1 MSLPPGATGAH
12 DPEFYMNVLKKIL
25 DAGIPFDSVCFK
37 DASGTSV
44 PKVVYETIKQA
55 RQMLPEG
62 TPIAFHSHETA
73 GVSIN
78 QYMAAI
84 EAGATQVDLSL
95 APVSGGTCSPDILTM
110 WHALR
115 GTDFDLGIDPDKIM
129 EVEEVFKD
137 CMKEY
142 FFPPEA
148 TMVNPIIP
156 FSPLPGGAD
165 GQHADAAR
173 QRPDGQI
180 SGDCRSDERVCGE
193 RRLRNIGHAGFSV
206 LFPTGFQQRDVR

>member
-1 MSLPPGATGAH
+1 
-12 DPEFYMNVLKKIL
+12 
-25 DAGIPFDSVCFK
+25 
-37 DASGTSV
+37 
-44 PKVVYETIKQA
+44 
-55 RQMLPEG
+55 
-62 TPIAFHSHETA
+62 
-73 GVSIN
+73 
-78 QYMAAI
+78 
-84 EAGATQVDLSL
+84 
-95 APVSGGTCSPDILTM
+95 M

-156 FSPLPGGAD
+156 FSPLPGGALTANTQMLRD
-165 GQHADAAR
+165 NGLMDKYPAIVEAMK
-173 QRPDGQI
+173 
-180 SGDCRSDERVCGE
+180 CGE
-193 RRLRNIGHAGFSV
+193 RRLRNIGYAGFSV